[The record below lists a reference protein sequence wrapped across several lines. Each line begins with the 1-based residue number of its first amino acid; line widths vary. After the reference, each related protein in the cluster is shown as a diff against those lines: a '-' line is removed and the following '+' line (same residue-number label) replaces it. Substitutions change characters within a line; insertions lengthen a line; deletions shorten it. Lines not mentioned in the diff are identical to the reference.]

1 MQTKT
6 FYPET
11 DFYLQNEVKY
21 AANEAVFGLHLN
33 HKQAVKFV
41 VTNAKTDRK
50 QQRRRLIILWLSIKI
65 YKIML
70 VQYK

>member
-21 AANEAVFGLHLN
+21 AANEAVNGLHLN
-33 HKQAVKFV
+33 HKQAVRFV
-41 VTNAKTDRK
+41 VTNAKTDTK
-50 QQRRRLIILWLSIKI
+50 TAKKALEHVMTG
-65 YKIML
+65 YKNI
-70 VQYK
+70 

>member
-6 FYPET
+6 VY
-11 DFYLQNEVKY
+11 NEVKY

-41 VTNAKTDRK
+41 VTNAKTDRETAK
-50 QQRRRLIILWLSIKI
+50 KALDHVMVG
-65 YKIML
+65 YKNR
-70 VQYK
+70 